1 MRTEQPFVP
10 TAAMPAPIRRPGA
23 SSGSHGD
30 YCTDGMAR
38 ESVAILGS
46 GVMAEGIARACVG
59 REFDVVVVAGS
70 PERAD
75 ALCSRLLAGAPHAVV
90 SAGPEGLAGCSIL
103 VEATVESMEAK
114 RPALELA
121 ENRLAATALM
131 ASTTSSLSVTEL
143 AGGLRFPERFLG
155 LHFFNPVDRMR
166 LVEVVGGVRT
176 SAEAEERGAEWA
188 RALGKVPVRVK
199 DRAGFLVN
207 RLLIPYL
214 NEAARLAEA
223 NLATP
228 EEIDMAMRLG
238 AAHPMGPFELIDL
251 IGADVCL
258 AVGRSLFDEYHGI
271 AHAPS
276 PEIRRRVAL
285 GLLGR
290 KSGRGYYDSPS
301 GR

>member
-1 MRTEQPFVP
+1 
-10 TAAMPAPIRRPGA
+10 
-23 SSGSHGD
+23 
-30 YCTDGMAR
+30 
-38 ESVAILGS
+38 
-46 GVMAEGIARACVG
+46 
-59 REFDVVVVAGS
+59 
-70 PERAD
+70 
-75 ALCSRLLAGAPHAVV
+75 V
-90 SAGPEGLAGCSIL
+90 SAGPKGLAGCSIL

-121 ENRLAATALM
+121 EKRLPTTALM
-131 ASTTSSLSVTEL
+131 ASTTSSFSVTDL

-155 LHFFNPVDRMR
+155 LHFFNPVDKMR
-166 LVEVVGGVRT
+166 LVEVVAGVRT

-199 DRAGFLVN
+199 ERAGFLVN

-258 AVGRSLFDEYHGI
+258 ANRALVV
-271 AHAPS
+271 
-276 PEIRRRVAL
+276 RRVPRDRPRPIPGDPPEGGPRPA
-285 GLLGR
+285 GPQVWAWLL
-290 KSGRGYYDSPS
+290 DSPS